1 MNEILSTYGMEIVKA
16 IVIMIFGYVGI
27 VLKNLAA
34 KYITTDTAK
43 KVAQTTV
50 NYVEQVYKDIHGD
63 DKLAVA
69 LKTASEI
76 LAEKNIVI
84 SDTELHALVE
94 AAVKELNDRYH
105 ETGAEKE

>member
-16 IVIMIFGYVGI
+16 IVVMIFGYVGI

-43 KVAQTTV
+43 KVAKTTV
-50 NYVEQVYKDIHGD
+50 AYVEQVYKDIHGE

-105 ETGAEKE
+105 ETGGKV